1 MTRVGVVVFP
11 GSCDDRDAMRA
22 VETMGAD
29 AVALWH
35 GDADLL
41 GADAVL
47 VPGGFSYG
55 DYLRPGALASLS
67 PVMTAVRAHADAG
80 RPVLGVCNGFQV
92 LTETRL
98 APGVLRTNTSMQFRF
113 EDANLV
119 VERESPWLPGRI
131 AGDVLSIPIK
141 HHDGC
146 WFAEPEAVAELD
158 ARGQVLL
165 RYRENP
171 NGSVRSIACVTNE
184 RGNVAA
190 LMPHPEHAVDP
201 LLGST
206 DGRVLLQGML
216 DLARQPV
223 AV

>member
-22 VETMGAD
+22 VETMGAEP
-29 AVALWH
+29 VALWH
-35 GDADLL
+35 GDADLR

-92 LTETRL
+92 LTETAL
-98 APGVLRTNTSMQFRF
+98 VPGVLRTNASMQFRF

-119 VERESPWLPGRI
+119 VERESLQDG
-131 AGDVLSIPIK
+131 VLSSFSYPATQLRAPKECFEGFSQCDSVSRRNQQAIAAVLN
-141 HHDGC
+141 DLVD
-146 WFAEPEAVAELD
+146 ALPEAPNCRLA
-158 ARGQVLL
+158 ARHRL
-165 RYRENP
+165 
-171 NGSVRSIACVTNE
+171 
-184 RGNVAA
+184 
-190 LMPHPEHAVDP
+190 
-201 LLGST
+201 
-206 DGRVLLQGML
+206 
-216 DLARQPV
+216 
-223 AV
+223 

>member
-1 MTRVGVVVFP
+1 
-11 GSCDDRDAMRA
+11 
-22 VETMGAD
+22 
-29 AVALWH
+29 
-35 GDADLL
+35 
-41 GADAVL
+41 
-47 VPGGFSYG
+47 
-55 DYLRPGALASLS
+55 
-67 PVMTAVRAHADAG
+67 MTAVRAHADAG

-98 APGVLRTNTSMQFRF
+98 VPGVLRTNTSMRFRF

-119 VERESPWLPGRI
+119 VERESPWLPGGSPATCCRSRSSTTT
-131 AGDVLSIPIK
+131 AGR
-141 HHDGC
+141 
-146 WFAEPEAVAELD
+146 FAEPEAVAELD

-171 NGSVRSIACVTNE
+171 NGSVGSIACVTNE

-206 DGRVLLQGML
+206 TAASCCRACSTWPDTRWRVTGRS
-216 DLARQPV
+216 ARGV
-223 AV
+223 AFLRP

>member
-1 MTRVGVVVFP
+1 VTRVGVVVFP

-22 VETMGAD
+22 VETMGAEP
-29 AVALWH
+29 VALWH
-35 GDADLL
+35 GDADLR

-92 LTETRL
+92 LTETAL
-98 APGVLRTNTSMQFRF
+98 VPGVLRTNASMQFRF

-171 NGSVRSIACVTNE
+171 NGSVGSIACVTNQ

-223 AV
+223 A